1 MSRRANKMRTY
12 QKLLRGAIRLIH
24 RSGLHT
30 LTTGKVA
37 SESGMAQPTFYVHFA
52 DMNTLLQKAASELS
66 DAIFRRL
73 QPIREQV
80 MDGPSR
86 ESVRAA
92 CATAVN
98 ALVDDPRYAEIY
110 LRYRR
115 DPHTPLGERFLEFT
129 DEVRGALYSDLCA
142 LGLNRDIPHLE
153 IHVEMIFGMTLGLI
167 EAIVDRRIG
176 DLEIAVDLLAESI
189 IAQLESHSTRA
200 RDVA

>member
-1 MSRRANKMRTY
+1 MSRRANKMRTH

-24 RSGLHT
+24 RAGLHS

-37 SESGMAQPTFYVHFA
+37 AESGMAQPTFYVHFP
-52 DMNTLLQKAASELS
+52 DMGALLDRVAAELS
-66 DAIFRRL
+66 EAIFGRL

-86 ESVRAA
+86 DAVRAA
-92 CATAVN
+92 CATAVK

-115 DPHTPLGERFLEFT
+115 DPHTPLGVRFIDFT
-129 DEVRGALYSDLCA
+129 AEVRDALYHDLAA
-142 LGLNRDIPHLE
+142 LGLERDVPHLAV
-153 IHVEMIFGMTLGLI
+153 HVEMIFGMTLGII
-167 EAIVDRRIG
+167 EAIVDKRVE
-176 DLEIAVDLLAESI
+176 DLEVAVDLLADSI
-189 IAQLESHSTRA
+189 IAQIESHSTRA

>member
-1 MSRRANKMRTY
+1 MSRRANKMRTQ

-24 RSGLHT
+24 RAGLHS
-30 LTTGKVA
+30 LTTGKIA
-37 SESGMAQPTFYVHFA
+37 AESGMAQPTFYVHFA
-52 DMNTLLQKAASELS
+52 DMNALLQRAATELS
-66 DAIFRRL
+66 DAIFGRL

-92 CATAVN
+92 CATAVK

-115 DPHTPLGERFLEFT
+115 DPHTPIGQRFIEFT
-129 DEVRGALYSDLCA
+129 DEVRGALYHDLAA
-142 LGLNRDIPHLE
+142 LGLEREIPHLAV
-153 IHVEMIFGMTLGLI
+153 HVEMIFGMTLGLI
-167 EAIVDRRIG
+167 EAIVDRRVD
-176 DLEIAVDLLAESI
+176 DLEVAVDLLADSI
-189 IAQLESHSTRA
+189 IAQLESHRARA